1 MPTTP
6 SAGRRLRPG
15 EPGESAELM
24 ALYPDAANPD
34 ILDRI
39 PLSARAVL
47 DVGCATGAL
56 AIEYLRRN
64 PAAMMVGIER
74 DPQAAA
80 VARQRMHR
88 VLEGD
93 VERDPLP
100 FGGDL
105 PRGGFDCIVYGD
117 ILEHL
122 QDPWAVLR
130 QQVQALSPDGVVL
143 VCMPNIE
150 HWSFAERLLRGTWNY
165 EPHGLFDRTH
175 LRWFSPTT
183 TRRALEGAGL
193 HPLDVKARIFNPG
206 AAEAFARAVQPALAN
221 LGITAEDYLRRAAPL
236 QHVWRAGR
244 RPHPPI
250 AVVSSKLAPVGGVSD
265 VRVMQPMTALA
276 TDPGLLVQVVEQ
288 FEVPRVPD
296 GAPCIFILHRPA
308 LTGATGIATLRA
320 LLARGHLLV
329 CEFDDHPDYIPVLQ
343 NQDVYNFRGVHAVQT
358 STEPLAEV
366 LRLHNP
372 EVVVLPNGV
381 ARLPDVR
388 SFQRGDRLTLFFGG
402 INREQD
408 WPAFM
413 PALNAVARLAG
424 SRLFFR
430 VVADRGFFDSLQTE
444 HKDFTPLCEYQTYL
458 DLLSGSD
465 ICFMPLADTP
475 FNRCKSD
482 LKFLEASAYGL
493 AALASDVVYG
503 QSIEDGRTGL
513 LFRDA
518 AELQQQLARMVA
530 NRDWTRGLA
539 VAARAYVVHNR
550 MLAYQVARRAAWYR
564 SLWNRRQELTQALY
578 ARMPELAPTPA

>member
-1 MPTTP
+1 M
-6 SAGRRLRPG
+6 SN
-15 EPGESAELM
+15 
-24 ALYPDAANPD
+24 YPDAANPD
-34 ILDRI
+34 IVDRI
-39 PLSARAVL
+39 PLAARAVL

-56 AIEYLRRN
+56 AAEYLRRN

-80 VARQRMHR
+80 VARQRMHH

-100 FGGDL
+100 FRGSL
-105 PRGGFDCIVYGD
+105 PRGGFDCIIYGD

-130 QQVQALSPDGVVL
+130 QQVQSLSETGIVI
-143 VCMPNIE
+143 VCMPNVE
-150 HWSFAERLLRGTWNY
+150 HWSFVERLLRGTWNY
-165 EPHGLFDRTH
+165 EPQGLFDRTH
-175 LRWFSPTT
+175 LRWFSPQT
-183 TRRALEGAGL
+183 TRRALEEAGL
-193 HPLDVKARIFNPG
+193 QPLDVKARVFNAG
-206 AAEAFARAVQPALAN
+206 AAEAFARAIQPALAR
-221 LGITAEDYLRRAAPL
+221 LGVTAEEYLRRAAPL

-244 RPHPPI
+244 RPQPTL
-250 AVVSSKLAPVGGVSD
+250 AVASSKLQPIGGVSE
-265 VRVMQPMTALA
+265 VRVMQPMAALS
-276 TDPGLLVQVVEQ
+276 TDPGLMVQVVEQ
-288 FEVPRVPD
+288 FEAPRLPE
-296 GAPCIFILHRPA
+296 GTPCIFILHRPA
-308 LTGATGIATLRA
+308 LTGTTGVATLRA

-343 NQDVYNFRGVHAVQT
+343 NEDVYNFRGVHAVQT

-388 SFQRGDRLTLFFGG
+388 SFQRAERLTLFFGG
-402 INREQD
+402 INRDQD

-430 VVADRGFFDSLQTE
+430 VVADRGFFDALDTE
-444 HKDFTPLCEYQTYL
+444 HKDYTPLCDYATYL
-458 DLLSGSD
+458 DLLAGSD

-493 AALASDVVYG
+493 AALASHVVYG
-503 QSIEDGRTGL
+503 ESIEDGRTGL
-513 LFRDA
+513 LFQDA
-518 AELQQQLARMVA
+518 AGLQQQLVRMIA
-530 NRDWTRGLA
+530 SPDWTRGLA
-539 VAARAYVVHNR
+539 IAARTHVARNR

-564 SLWNRRQELTQALY
+564 SLWNRREELTQALY
-578 ARMPELAPTPA
+578 ARVPDLAPAAAVPT